1 MVVLNN
7 VEIAMAACGS
17 SDLAT
22 QSRSPSIN
30 GDDGALG
37 R

>member
-17 SDLAT
+17 SDL
-22 QSRSPSIN
+22 
-30 GDDGALG
+30 GDAGQITIDQW